1 MILGILSSSI
11 TTSHIPLLNS
21 TCLSAPSKAV
31 HSSGSICLWFFM
43 RVSSQGAW
51 VPFPPVLISYLSCV
65 SLLTCIPT
73 HPSPYLHLSGVPLP
87 PKLLHRAFISTPK
100 NFPLKFFSLWI
111 RESSSLRMCF
121 FKDTFPNT
129 HSSQAQKLPF
139 NLSPCSPGQLYG
151 FVCLHQPVNS
161 FWVGLFSALCSPLC
175 WMCWQSWT
183 LNN

>member
-1 MILGILSSSI
+1 MEVFQAPHTVLNSPCKFLMILGILSSSI

-129 HSSQAQKLPF
+129 HTPPKPRSYHSICHPAHPANF
-139 NLSPCSPGQLYG
+139 M
-151 FVCLHQPVNS
+151 VS
-161 FWVGLFSALCSPLC
+161 FAFISL
-175 WMCWQSWT
+175 
-183 LNN
+183 